1 MRSAGRRVRQSCC
14 SHMTDYRGAA
24 KNHVYKELTTRGN
37 APDRKASDSVA
48 ATLADRQSTPMTAQ
62 ESGGRTR
69 GCAQKGRPSGEGDAL
84 QAAVGGARKCS
95 GAPPPPPRLRHIR
108 HHSARLGPPRGLRAV
123 PTVPSPAPAQTL
135 RDTPPAGLVRG
146 QRRPRHPSGA
156 GLQDTRHSDTETA
169 VLRVCVCTGSL
180 ERGRGSALPVKT
192 TSLPG
197 RRVSQRERKNPENA
211 SS

>member
-95 GAPPPPPRLRHIR
+95 GAPPPPPQAAPHT
-108 HHSARLGPPRGLRAV
+108 APLRASGASAGT
-123 PTVPSPAPAQTL
+123 PGCAHCPLPRPGTDTKGHTTRRAGEGPAQAPSPIRRWPPGHTSFGYRNGGPASLCVHRQFRTWP
-135 RDTPPAGLVRG
+135 RVR
-146 QRRPRHPSGA
+146 PSR
-156 GLQDTRHSDTETA
+156 Q
-169 VLRVCVCTGSL
+169 
-180 ERGRGSALPVKT
+180 
-192 TSLPG
+192 
-197 RRVSQRERKNPENA
+197 NY
-211 SS
+211 